1 MPRSDRRG
9 RDLKTFLQAE
19 IVGSALTVTQVHEAA
34 GLTAWQYRGDKR
46 TPGRKD
52 ADDFPNAEE
61 LRLIAAHYQLGDEG
75 YFNLLVEFGITEPQP
90 GFPGFTGG
98 SVSPKAQGRTET
110 KARPAKKTKRTPIH
124 PDTFSPNAPAP

>member
-19 IVGSALTVTQVHEAA
+19 IVGGDLTVTQVHEAA
-34 GLTAWQYRGDKR
+34 GLTAWQYRGDQR
-46 TPGRKD
+46 TPGRKNS
-52 ADDFPNAEE
+52 DDFPNAEE
-61 LRLIAAHYQLGDEG
+61 LRLIAAHYQLSDED

-98 SVSPKAQGRTET
+98 AVSPKAQGRTKT
-110 KARPAKKTKRTPIH
+110 KARPAKTTKRGH
-124 PDTFSPNAPAP
+124 PDTFSPNSPAP